1 MHHSS
6 IRDHLAKVHPDQTHT
21 PLQPGYLF
29 NSQAVPEPEVFNAKG
44 FSVNTFVSDSR
55 KRASNEQSS
64 PSSINNN
71 VTNGKFKKSRLSN
84 DNVKKEIT
92 LINATSQ
99 HYHQSGPPTAVDK
112 SPPLMLASNVV
123 PPPNAHHQPLSA
135 NQSISSQNQSQFN
148 ANNLYNA
155 YTMARM
161 FPFMYQQNPLHQQPT
176 HSQNTSPQASSFFG
190 ILNQNLLSQYNTMQ
204 QQQQHQSRSLY
215 SAYNVHHEQQQ
226 QQQQNI
232 FSTLFSNQHNQ
243 HNHQNNNSST
253 SDEHP
258 TNSCSNSSSSSA
270 NLSYSTSSRSSS
282 LSPGAVPI
290 VKDRVK
296 EEPSIKNLPILPK
309 KSFNIDQMLNT
320 SPTTTA
326 TTTATSSATTVT
338 KTTRDMD
345 TQTDATCLNCPM
357 CSSKCV

>member
-1 MHHSS
+1 
-6 IRDHLAKVHPDQTHT
+6 
-21 PLQPGYLF
+21 
-29 NSQAVPEPEVFNAKG
+29 
-44 FSVNTFVSDSR
+44 VNTFVSDSR

-64 PSSINNN
+64 PSTTVSS
-71 VTNGKFKKSRLSN
+71 GKFKKSRLSN
-84 DNVKKEIT
+84 DNVKKEMP
-92 LINATSQ
+92 TSHHQ
-99 HYHQSGPPTAVDK
+99 HQQVAGPPSTVK
-112 SPPLMLASNVV
+112 SPPLMLSSNVSL
-123 PPPNAHHQPLSA
+123 PPLTNSHQPLA
-135 NQSISSQNQSQFN
+135 TNQSISSQNQSQFN

-161 FPFMYQQNPLHQQPT
+161 FPFMYQQNPLQQQQQQQPQ
-176 HSQNTSPQASSFFG
+176 STSPQASSFFG
-190 ILNQNLLSQYNTMQ
+190 ILNQNLLSQYNTMQQQQQ

-232 FSTLFSNQHNQ
+232 FSTLFSNQQHH
-243 HNHQNNNSST
+243 HNHQNNNSTT
-253 SDEHP
+253 SDDHP

-282 LSPGAVPI
+282 LSPGAVSI
-290 VKDRVK
+290 VKERVK
-296 EEPSIKNLPILPK
+296 EEPSIKNLPLPK
-309 KSFNIDQMLNT
+309 KSFNIDQMLST
-320 SPTTTA
+320 TPTTT
-326 TTTATSSATTVT
+326 TSSSTAASSTVT